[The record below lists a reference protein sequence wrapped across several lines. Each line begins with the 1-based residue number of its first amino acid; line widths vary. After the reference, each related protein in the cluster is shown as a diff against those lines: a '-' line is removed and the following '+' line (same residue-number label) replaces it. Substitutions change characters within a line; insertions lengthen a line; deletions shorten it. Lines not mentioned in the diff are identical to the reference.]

1 MASETRGLFSKSRGF
16 YLQYCC
22 STLIYSF
29 ASTNVKVLRLSLIKS
44 FYSIISINHYQ
55 MCKAK
60 DRREVGKHRQSQFLG
75 SALLS
80 ILREKT
86 LHHLGTWAAQN
97 HSPFPYMSLLQSRC
111 RYGEMT
117 LAQIHPVSNISML
130 SYFLL
135 LLHDRKDLFFLF
147 FTTLQQISQS
157 QSSSSCLVL
166 HKTLK
171 YSLEQTECMKTDL

>member
-60 DRREVGKHRQSQFLG
+60 DRE
-75 SALLS
+75 
-80 ILREKT
+80 EKWENT
-86 LHHLGTWAAQN
+86 DN
-97 HSPFPYMSLLQSRC
+97 HSFWDLLC
-111 RYGEMT
+111 
-117 LAQIHPVSNISML
+117 
-130 SYFLL
+130 
-135 LLHDRKDLFFLF
+135 
-147 FTTLQQISQS
+147 
-157 QSSSSCLVL
+157 CL
-166 HKTLK
+166 
-171 YSLEQTECMKTDL
+171 Y

>member
-86 LHHLGTWAAQN
+86 LQHLGT
-97 HSPFPYMSLLQSRC
+97 
-111 RYGEMT
+111 
-117 LAQIHPVSNISML
+117 
-130 SYFLL
+130 
-135 LLHDRKDLFFLF
+135 
-147 FTTLQQISQS
+147 
-157 QSSSSCLVL
+157 
-166 HKTLK
+166 
-171 YSLEQTECMKTDL
+171 